1 MTQPS
6 FEERAQQMRET
17 AESLRAAADVVLA
30 EAQHMDAARARFNE
44 RRPARTKKA
53 GR

>member
-6 FEERAQQMRET
+6 FEERASLMRET
-17 AESLRAAADVVLA
+17 AEQLRAAADIVLA
-30 EAQHMDAARARFNE
+30 EAQRMDAARARFAE
-44 RRPARTKKA
+44 RRKPGTRKA

>member
-6 FEERAQQMRET
+6 FEERATRMRET
-17 AESLRAAADVVLA
+17 AESLHAAADIVLA
-30 EAQHMDAARARFNE
+30 EAQHMDAARARFAE
-44 RRPARTKKA
+44 RKSGARKA